1 MQQVLKVTMTSTAA
15 MSASHSRPK
24 KRDVN
29 GILVF
34 DKPLGW
40 TSNKALQKVKS
51 LFGARKAGHTGS
63 LDPLATGILT
73 ICFGQATKLSSYLLD
88 ADKLYVVTGKLG
100 ERTDTGDSDGAVT
113 ETSPVGKLTR
123 CQAETVFAEFT
134 GQIEQVPP
142 MYSALKHKGRRL
154 YELARSGVE
163 VERQPRPVTI
173 HELRLLSLAAAE
185 LSFVVRCSKGT
196 YVRTL
201 LEDIAEKLGTC
212 GHVTGLRRTGAGP
225 YGEDDMV
232 TAGELKEQA
241 ANGLEAL
248 DEMLRPADSVLPDW
262 PAVRL
267 TTDLTYYLRQGQPV
281 AVPGAP
287 TGGWVRL
294 YGDDAGFLGVGE
306 ITPDRRIAPRRLF
319 V

>member
-1 MQQVLKVTMTSTAA
+1 MTSTAA
-15 MSASHSRPK
+15 VSAATRSRPK
-24 KRDVN
+24 KRDLN
-29 GILVF
+29 GVLVF
-34 DKPLGW
+34 DKPPRW
-40 TSNKALQKVKS
+40 TSNEALQKVKS

-63 LDPLATGILT
+63 LDPLASGILT

-88 ADKLYVVTGKLG
+88 ADKQYVVTGKLG
-100 ERTDTGDSDGAVT
+100 ERTDTADSDGAVT
-113 ETSPVGKLTR
+113 ETSAVGELSR
-123 CQAETVFAEFT
+123 RQVETVFAEFT
-134 GQIEQVPP
+134 GQIEQIPP

-154 YELARSGVE
+154 YELARSGLE
-163 VERQPRPVTI
+163 VEREPRQVTI
-173 HELRLLSLAAAE
+173 HELRLLSLEGAD

-201 LEDIAEKLGTC
+201 LEDVADKLGTC

-225 YGEDDMV
+225 YGEADMV
-232 TAGELKEQA
+232 TMGELEEKA
-241 ANGLEAL
+241 ARGLAAL
-248 DEMLRPADSVLPDW
+248 DEVLRPADSVLPDW

-267 TTDLTYYLRQGQPV
+267 TTELTYYLRQGQPV

-294 YGDDAGFLGVGE
+294 YGDDADFLGVGE
-306 ITPDRRIAPRRLF
+306 ITPDRRVAPRRLF

>member
-1 MQQVLKVTMTSTAA
+1 MQQVTTATMTSTAA
-15 MSASHSRPK
+15 ISATRSRPK

-29 GILVF
+29 GVLVF
-34 DKPLGW
+34 DKPPRW
-40 TSNKALQKVKS
+40 TSNEALQKVKS

-63 LDPLATGILT
+63 LDPLASGILT

-88 ADKLYVVTGKLG
+88 ADKQYVVTGKLG
-100 ERTDTGDSDGAVT
+100 ERTDTGDSDGTVT
-113 ETSPVGKLTR
+113 ETCPVGELPGK
-123 CQAETVFAEFT
+123 QVESVFKKFT
-134 GQIEQVPP
+134 GPIEQVPP
-142 MYSALKHKGRRL
+142 MYSALKHKGQRL
-154 YELARSGVE
+154 YVLARSGVE
-163 VERQPRPVTI
+163 VEREPRQVTI
-173 HELRLLSLAAAE
+173 HELRLLSREGAD

-201 LEDIAEKLGTC
+201 WEDVAEKLGTC
-212 GHVTGLRRTGAGP
+212 GHVTGLRRTRAGP

-232 TAGELKEQA
+232 TMGELEQKA
-241 ANGLEAL
+241 AKGLEAL
-248 DEMLRPADSVLPDW
+248 DDVLRPADSVLPDW

-267 TTDLTYYLRQGQPV
+267 TTELTYYLRQGQPV

-287 TGGWVRL
+287 TRGWVRL

-306 ITPDRRIAPRRLF
+306 ITPDRRVAPRRLF

>member
-1 MQQVLKVTMTSTAA
+1 MTSSAATTAT
-15 MSASHSRPK
+15 RTPPK

-29 GILVF
+29 GVLVF
-34 DKPLGW
+34 DKPPCW
-40 TSNKALQKVKS
+40 TSNQALQKVKG

-63 LDPLATGILT
+63 LDPLASGILT

-88 ADKLYVVTGKLG
+88 ADKRYVVTGRLG
-100 ERTDTGDSDGAVT
+100 ERTDTGDSDGTVT
-113 ETSPVGKLTR
+113 ETCPVSDLTR
-123 CQAETVFAEFT
+123 NQVENVFMEFT
-134 GQIEQVPP
+134 GQIEQIPP
-142 MYSALKHKGRRL
+142 MYSALKHKGQRL

-163 VERQPRPVTI
+163 VERSPRQVTV
-173 HELRLLSLAAAE
+173 HELRLLSLE
-185 LSFVVRCSKGT
+185 GDQLSFAVRCSKGT

-212 GHVTGLRRTGAGP
+212 GHVTALRRTAAGP
-225 YGEDDMV
+225 YSEDDMV
-232 TAGELKEQA
+232 TMEQLEA
-241 ANGLEAL
+241 TVADGVEAL
-248 DEMLRPADSVLPDW
+248 DEALRPADSVLPDW

-267 TTDLTYYLRQGQPV
+267 STELTYYLRQGQAV

-306 ITPDRRIAPRRLF
+306 ITPDRRVAPRRLF